1 MIKTVRRTFSSKK
14 KKSKGKESQ
23 ESLDF
28 ALGVFEGVGI
38 SRGWLTKIGE

>member
-23 ESLDF
+23 ESEDF
-28 ALGVFEGVGI
+28 ALRVFDY
-38 SRGWLTKIGE
+38 IGAGY